1 MAVRDESRPC
11 LGSRHR
17 SGAEGVGIGVDNT
30 TVVDM
35 VRMKV
40 CGLSRGDAQAAV
52 EDAVWSL
59 LEATVV
65 SEAQGG
71 RLSNL
76 PLS

>member
-1 MAVRDESRPC
+1 MSLDLAWVP
-11 LGSRHR
+11 GT
-17 SGAEGVGIGVDNT
+17 GAEQSGVGIGVDNT

-65 SEAQGG
+65 PEAQGG